1 MTALIDAIQTSTGIA
16 ACVFLAIGVLT
27 FIAWLFRAR
36 SPYVVIASVVCFVIG
51 GILLGMAADVITFD
65 WNALNSTP
73 TTPTVPETTE

>member
-1 MTALIDAIQTSTGIA
+1 MTAIIDAIQTNIGIA

-36 SPYVVIASVVCFVIG
+36 SPYVLIASIVCFIVG
-51 GILLGMAADVITFD
+51 GILLGIAADIIAFD

-73 TTPTVPETTE
+73 TTTPTETTE